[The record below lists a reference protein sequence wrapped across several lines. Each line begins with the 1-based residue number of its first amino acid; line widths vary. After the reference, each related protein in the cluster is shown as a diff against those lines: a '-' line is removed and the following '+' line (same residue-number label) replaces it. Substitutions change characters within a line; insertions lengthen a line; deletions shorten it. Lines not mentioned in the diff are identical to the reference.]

1 MLEGLVKLGGRT
13 NGRIVVVGDN
23 VTVDTGGNTVG
34 VVVDVS
40 VVPVVVSVV
49 EVLVDVSV
57 VVLSSAICYG
67 YTPDKVLYVNDPND
81 CIFVKGT
88 ISVVVSW
95 AVPWT

>member
-40 VVPVVVSVV
+40 VVPVDVFVV
-49 EVLVDVSV
+49 LSV
-57 VVLSSAICYG
+57 VVFVVGPAVVLVLVLVEVSGGTDVGSSAICYG
-67 YTPDKVLYVNDPND
+67 YTPDKVL
-81 CIFVKGT
+81 
-88 ISVVVSW
+88 
-95 AVPWT
+95 

>member
-40 VVPVVVSVV
+40 VVPVDVFVV
-49 EVLVDVSV
+49 LSV
-57 VVLSSAICYG
+57 VVFVVGPAVVLVLVLVLVEVSGGNDVGSSAICYG
-67 YTPDKVLYVNDPND
+67 YTPDKVL
-81 CIFVKGT
+81 
-88 ISVVVSW
+88 
-95 AVPWT
+95 

>member
-40 VVPVVVSVV
+40 VVPVDVFVV
-49 EVLVDVSV
+49 LSV
-57 VVLSSAICYG
+57 VVFVVGPAVVLVLVLVEVSGGNDVGSSAICYG
-67 YTPDKVLYVNDPND
+67 YTPDKVL
-81 CIFVKGT
+81 
-88 ISVVVSW
+88 
-95 AVPWT
+95 